1 MPTRDDVARLAGTS
15 TAVVSYVLN
24 DGPRPVAAETRAR
37 VLGAVEKLGYRP
49 NHLARALSARRSKT
63 LGLIV
68 PDVCNPYFAEL
79 ARAVEDAAVAAGFV
93 LFVGNSEYS
102 AVREDDYTRILLE
115 RQVEAALL
123 ISAKETA
130 DIKPFERAGT
140 PVVVLHR
147 IDDQRYASSLAIDDE
162 AGAFA
167 ATEHLIGHGYRDLL
181 FVDGPL
187 TLPVARQRQAG
198 FDRAIAAHPG
208 AVVASSVTA
217 LFECAS
223 AYEVVRPLLERQKR
237 PRAIFAATDE
247 QAIGILH
254 AAYEQGLVVPDQLA
268 VMGFDGTIG
277 GQFTNPSLAT
287 VRQPIG
293 EIASRAIELLT
304 RRPRDSAPVH
314 AVLTYELVPRR
325 SCGCGEI
332 PGRASTP
339 RKGAPP

>member
-37 VLGAVEKLGYRP
+37 VLRAVEELGYRP
-49 NHLARALSARRSKT
+49 NHLARSLSARRSKT
-63 LGLIV
+63 IGLIV
-68 PDVCNPYFAEL
+68 PDICNPYFAEL

-93 LFVGNSEYS
+93 LFVGNSEYN
-102 AVREDDYTRILLE
+102 AAREDEYTRILLE

-123 ISAKETA
+123 ISVKESA
-130 DIKPFERAGT
+130 EIDPFEREGT

-181 FVDGPL
+181 FVNGPL
-187 TLPVARQRQAG
+187 ALPVARQRQAG
-198 FDRAIAAHPG
+198 FDRAIAAHRG
-208 AVVASSVTA
+208 GVVGSSVIA
-217 LFECAS
+217 AFECAA
-223 AYEVVRPLLERQKR
+223 AYAVVRPLLQEAER

-254 AAYEQGLVVPDQLA
+254 AAYEQGLVVPDQLG
-268 VMGFDGTIG
+268 VMGFDGTTG
-277 GQFTNPSLAT
+277 GRFTNPSLAT
-287 VRQPIG
+287 VRQPIE

-304 RRPRDSAPVH
+304 RRPRDPAPVH
-314 AVLTYELVPRR
+314 DILAYELVPRR
-325 SCGCGEI
+325 SCGCPSADI
-332 PGRASTP
+332 PDRAVNS
-339 RKGAPP
+339 